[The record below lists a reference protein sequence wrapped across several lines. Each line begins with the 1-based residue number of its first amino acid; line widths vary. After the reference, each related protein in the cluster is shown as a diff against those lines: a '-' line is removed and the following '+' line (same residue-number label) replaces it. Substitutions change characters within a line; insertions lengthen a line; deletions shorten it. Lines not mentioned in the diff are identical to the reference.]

1 MAEPNLESRVGNFP
15 LLQKSS
21 KVFLVSSTSLIHLYD
36 LALSVPITS
45 IAITGNH
52 NKLSPI
58 TYLHESLGAVSAE
71 QLDRLQQGPE
81 CNQWQSVEIGATT

>member
-1 MAEPNLESRVGNFP
+1 VAISGNELVGRF
-15 LLQKSS
+15 LLYAND
-21 KVFLVSSTSLIHLYD
+21 V
-36 LALSVPITS
+36 ALSVPNTS

-52 NKLSPI
+52 DKLSPI

-81 CNQWQSVEIGATT
+81 CNQWQSVAIRATT